1 VEKTYKRVENIDE
14 KIKSVKLP
22 YNVWKVLFLVDE
34 NVSPPEIINL
44 LEKEPQVVEDA
55 LDRLTSEK
63 LIELIQQE
71 EETSEVKSEETDTE
85 ILEDAAEE
93 PAEDTVAEVL
103 EEIPEVPEEPE
114 EPAQPEEP
122 EAAEPQEELPDLL
135 VEDEPVKL
143 EDEIIEEPAE
153 DKPAEE
159 EDTAAEEIEEAAA
172 KDIDI
177 AEELDEQIDI
187 EPEIEE
193 QAEPETETISDSLDD
208 LLTDDLETIEEDTDT
223 EVTIPEEIS
232 DEDLEPIPEEEP
244 AKAETPAAPA
254 ERKTGKRTVLIV
266 DDSIVIRKMV
276 EIALEDE
283 SLSLKTAVSGRDGL
297 DKIDSI
303 KPDLVILDLMLPDIN
318 GIDILKTIKASLK
331 IPVIMLSGKDSPQMV
346 ENAKNAGADAFL
358 PKPFK
363 DEDLKEKINS
373 LLEG

>member
-1 VEKTYKRVENIDE
+1 MEKTYKRVENIDE

-34 NVSPPEIINL
+34 NVSPPEIVNL

-71 EETSEVKSEETDTE
+71 EETSEVKSEETDAEVFEET
-85 ILEDAAEE
+85 AEE
-93 PAEDTVAEVL
+93 PAEDTAAEVL

-114 EPAQPEEP
+114 EP
-122 EAAEPQEELPDLL
+122 EAAEPQEELQDLL

-143 EDEIIEEPAE
+143 EDEIIDEPAE
-153 DKPAEE
+153 EKPAEE